1 MTLLDNSKFL
11 QIQILNILDN
21 ILLILLSVEQ
31 LYFFN
36 LDKILHVE
44 GACVFKILKWSKA
57 NDTSEFN
64 IW

>member
-44 GACVFKILKWSKA
+44 GPCVFKILKRSKA
-57 NDTSEFN
+57 NDTPEFN